1 MAQFVIE
8 TRFLPGDRVI
18 TPEGETGEIVEFI
31 YRRRA
36 GHRIQIEEWRA
47 SKAADWN
54 TYMVGLDDGEI
65 RLFKE
70 EDLEEAPPLA
80 DDQSAPS

>member
-1 MAQFVIE
+1 MAQFIIE

-18 TPEGETGEIVEFI
+18 ASDGQAGEIVEFI

-54 TYMVGLDDGEI
+54 SYMVSLDDGTI

-70 EDLEEAPPLA
+70 EDLDEAPPTS
-80 DDQSAPS
+80 DDQHQ